1 MSMSMLKNFNINLEY
16 KGNILHINNVNII
29 NLAKEF
35 SSPLYIY
42 SYDALQINFLK
53 YQNALS
59 NIKHLI
65 CFAVKTNYNS
75 RILKE
80 FKELGAGFDTVS
92 MGEIYKA
99 INIGVDPKKIVYA
112 GVGKTDEEIKFAIEN
127 NILMFN
133 VESVDELNQIN
144 EIAAK
149 LNKVVNIAFRVN
161 PDVDPKTH
169 HYISTGLAKNK
180 FGIDINIIP
189 DIYKYAKNL
198 KNINPNGIHCHI
210 GSQLLDLSPYK
221 EVFKKII
228 NLFNTLK
235 SEGINI
241 DYINI
246 GGGLGIC
253 YDNNKDIAPDPKDLI
268 DENFSNFIKNNNITL
283 ILEPGRSLI
292 GNAGIL
298 LTKVIYQKQNKLKN
312 FIIVDAG
319 MNDLIRPSLY
329 GAYHNIL
336 PVKNKNSNQITADI
350 VGPICESGDFL
361 AKDKEIQK
369 PINGDYLV
377 ALSAGAYA
385 FSMSSN
391 YNSRMKP
398 AEVLIK
404 DEKAVLIRKRE
415 SLKDLLTNEII

>member
-1 MSMSMLKNFNINLEY
+1 MLKNLDINLKY
-16 KGNILHINNVNII
+16 KENILYIDDINII
-29 NLAKEF
+29 NLAQEF
-35 SSPLYIY
+35 STPLYIY
-42 SYDALQINFLK
+42 SYETLQKNFLK
-53 YQNALS
+53 YKESLS
-59 NIKHLI
+59 GIKSLI

-80 FKELGAGFDTVS
+80 FKDLGSGFDTVS
-92 MGEIYKA
+92 IGEIYKA
-99 INIGVDPKKIVYA
+99 INIGASPKKIVYA
-112 GVGKTDEEIKFAIEN
+112 GVGKTYEEIKFAIEN

-144 EIAAK
+144 EIASG
-149 LNKVVNIAFRVN
+149 LNKKVNIAFRIN
-161 PDVDPKTH
+161 PDVNPKTH

-180 FGIDINIIP
+180 FGIDINIVK
-189 DIYKYAKNL
+189 DIYKYAAKL
-198 KNINPNGIHCHI
+198 KNVIPNGIHCHI
-210 GSQLLDLSPYK
+210 GSQLLDLSPYD
-221 EVFKKII
+221 EVYKKII
-228 NLFNTLK
+228 NLFNELK
-235 SEGINI
+235 SIGINI
-241 DYINI
+241 EYINI

-253 YDNNKDIAPDPKDLI
+253 YNSDKETSPDPKSLI
-268 DENFSNFIKNNNITL
+268 NENIKSFIKNNDLTL

-329 GAYHNIL
+329 DAYHEIL
-336 PVKNKNSNQITADI
+336 PVKNTNSDIIKVDI

-361 AKDKEIQK
+361 AKDREIKK
-369 PINGDYLV
+369 PENGDFLIV
-377 ALSAGAYA
+377 LSAGAYA

-398 AEVLIK
+398 AEILIK
-404 DEKAVLIRKRE
+404 DGKIELIRKRE
-415 SLKDLLTNEII
+415 SLKDLLNNEIF